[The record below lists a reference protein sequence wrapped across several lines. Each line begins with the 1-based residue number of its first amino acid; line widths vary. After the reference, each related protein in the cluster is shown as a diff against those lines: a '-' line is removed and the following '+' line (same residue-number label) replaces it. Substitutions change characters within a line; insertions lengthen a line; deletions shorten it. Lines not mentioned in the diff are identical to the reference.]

1 MFNKLCV
8 ICLSACIAVGMV
20 LGVTAHYSSDND
32 QDNITMCILE
42 AKKEL
47 Y

>member
-1 MFNKLCV
+1 MFKKLCV
-8 ICLSACIAVGMV
+8 ICVSLYLAAGMV
-20 LGVTAHYSSDND
+20 FSMTARASSLID

>member
-1 MFNKLCV
+1 MFKKLCV
-8 ICLSACIAVGMV
+8 ICVSLCIAAGMV
-20 LGVTAHYSSDND
+20 FSITARNSSLID

-42 AKKEL
+42 PKKEL